1 MYRSDRVL
9 TWGTQSSDPM
19 TARWQRFPT
28 NNVEQK
34 HNKVV
39 SAPHCNVE
47 DNQGQATQHTNV
59 NVPAAEARDTT
70 QGSDASSSTSP
81 RPSHRTD
88 TSVSLQANLSIRQ
101 ILSFSCSLCI
111 VMSFLRALF
120 DHMLNVYLH

>member
-1 MYRSDRVL
+1 
-9 TWGTQSSDPM
+9 M

-39 SAPHCNVE
+39 SAPHCNVV
-47 DNQGQATQHTNV
+47 DNQDQATQHTNV
-59 NVPAAEARDTT
+59 NVPAAEARD
-70 QGSDASSSTSP
+70 DASSSTSP

-88 TSVSLQANLSIRQ
+88 TSVSLQANLSITQ